1 MTDRL
6 TPEREAEIRQHAAW
20 WNSESMLDLL
30 AEFDAVRKE
39 LAEERRVRPTPERPE
54 CGTHERATRMKLEL
68 TETATGQGVKIQ
80 FEAADLLNNVPLLHN
95 LAEKLKLSQELPTR
109 GLAFT
114 STEYGLMSNL
124 VIRRM
129 VEIAQG
135 IQR

>member
-1 MTDRL
+1 
-6 TPEREAEIRQHAAW
+6 
-20 WNSESMLDLL
+20 
-30 AEFDAVRKE
+30 
-39 LAEERRVRPTPERPE
+39 
-54 CGTHERATRMKLEL
+54 MKLEL
-68 TETATGQGVKIQ
+68 TESETGQGVKIQ

-95 LAEKLKLSQELPTR
+95 LAEKLKLSRELPTR